1 MEKPI
6 NPESLRII
14 RSVMA
19 MRSCRTHVMSL
30 WVRFVGWNE
39 YRCTYTCMKKWR
51 IYLKTNKCNETAYLM
66 NTYTICGVCIKVGN
80 EHKVGKQK
88 H

>member
-1 MEKPI
+1 MSIDVPI
-6 NPESLRII
+6 LVWKNDQ
-14 RSVMA
+14 
-19 MRSCRTHVMSL
+19 
-30 WVRFVGWNE
+30 
-39 YRCTYTCMKKWR
+39 R